1 MNECSCTTLPDILYE
16 KYKPSILFVYTK
28 RVSFWKSEIMVEQM
42 DALMDGE
49 LVIEK
54 ANKWLEQKLKTDK
67 TLRESWLWTHHFGSP
82 PGCRH
87 GIDSQGSA
95 QI

>member
-1 MNECSCTTLPDILYE
+1 
-16 KYKPSILFVYTK
+16 
-28 RVSFWKSEIMVEQM
+28 MVEQM

-67 TLRESWLWTHHFGSP
+67 TLRESWLWTHQRWK
-82 PGCRH
+82 PGAGQPRK
-87 GIDSQGSA
+87 GKVR
-95 QI
+95 